1 MGIYLNPG
9 NDLFAQALNSEI
21 YIDKSMLIKLTN
33 ERLNSNDR
41 HLCISRPRR
50 FGKSMAANMLVAYY
64 SRNCDSKE
72 LFSSLAIADTPDF
85 ERHLNK
91 YNVIHLDMTR
101 FASKAPDVKG
111 MIDRLEITLKQ
122 ELSELCSDISYPD
135 FYSSDEILTL
145 IYNKYRIPFVFII
158 DEWDCVFRIHK
169 NDTEGQTAYLDY
181 LKILLKDR
189 PYVALDYATG
199 ILPVKK
205 YGQHSAL
212 NMYAEYSMANQ
223 AMLAEFTGFTSND
236 VAELCSKFDMSAD
249 KMAEWYDGYRVGEYD
264 IYNPQSVVRAV
275 TTRIF
280 DSYWTKTETFEA
292 LQMYIKIDMDG
303 LRQSVIRMIAGEH
316 IPVNTAKFQN
326 DMVSLNSA
334 DDVLTLLIHL
344 GYLTYDFDTKTA
356 WIPNKE
362 VQQEFINCI
371 EDGGWEEVMNSLR
384 CSDEL
389 LKATL
394 SGNSDTVA
402 RILEEVHQQ
411 NTAIITY
418 NNELSLS
425 VTLSLA
431 YYSAKNS
438 YEIFRELPSGK
449 GFADLTFIPR
459 KGIDAPAMVIEL
471 KYNNSADNAIEQ
483 IKAKNYTEKLSAFSG
498 EILLVGISYDDSKG
512 HSCVIEKIVKQ

>member
-33 ERLNSNDR
+33 ERINSNDR
-41 HLCISRPRR
+41 HLCVSRPRR

-72 LFSSLAIADTPDF
+72 LFSSLAIADSPDF

-169 NDTEGQTAYLDY
+169 KDTEGQIAYLDY

-212 NMYAEYSMANQ
+212 NMYCEFSIIEAEPFAEY
-223 AMLAEFTGFTSND
+223 TGFTE
-236 VAELCSKFDMSAD
+236 AEVQNLCQRFDMSFD
-249 KMAEWYDGYRVGEYD
+249 ELKNWYNGYQVGGIS
-264 IYNPQSVVRAV
+264 IYNPQSVVNAC
-275 TTRIF
+275 TRKRL
-280 DSYWTKTETFEA
+280 SNYWTKTETFEA
-292 LQMYIKIDMDG
+292 LKLYIQLDMDG
-303 LRQSVIRMIAGEH
+303 LRNDIIRMIAGEH
-316 IPVNTAKFQN
+316 ISVNTNKFQN
-326 DMVSLNSA
+326 DMVTMNSA
-334 DDVLTLLIHL
+334 DDVITLLIHL
-344 GYLTYDFDTKTA
+344 GYLTYDYENNTA

-384 CSDEL
+384 RSDEL

-394 SGNSDTVA
+394 SGDSDTVA
-402 RILEEVHQQ
+402 GILEEVRQQ
-411 NTAIITY
+411 NTSIITY

-449 GFADLTFIPR
+449 GFADLTFIPG
-459 KGIDAPAMVIEL
+459 KGIDTPAMVIEL
-471 KYNNSADNAIEQ
+471 EYNSSANNAIEQ
-483 IKAKNYTEKLSAFSG
+483 IKAKNSTEKLSAFNG
-498 EILLVGISYDDSKG
+498 DILLVGISYDDSKG

>member
-33 ERLNSNDR
+33 ERINSNDR
-41 HLCISRPRR
+41 HLCVSRPRR

-72 LFSSLAIADTPDF
+72 LFSSLAIADSPDF

-135 FYSSDEILTL
+135 FYSSDEMLTL

-169 NDTEGQTAYLDY
+169 KDTEGQTAYLDY

-212 NMYAEYSMANQ
+212 NMYCEFSIIEAEPFAEY
-223 AMLAEFTGFTSND
+223 TGFTE
-236 VAELCSKFDMSAD
+236 AEVQNLCQRFDMSFD
-249 KMAEWYDGYRVGEYD
+249 ELKNWYNGYQVGGIS
-264 IYNPQSVVRAV
+264 IYNPQSVVNAC
-275 TTRIF
+275 TRKRL
-280 DSYWTKTETFEA
+280 SNYWTKT
-292 LQMYIKIDMDG
+292 
-303 LRQSVIRMIAGEH
+303 
-316 IPVNTAKFQN
+316 
-326 DMVSLNSA
+326 
-334 DDVLTLLIHL
+334 
-344 GYLTYDFDTKTA
+344 
-356 WIPNKE
+356 
-362 VQQEFINCI
+362 
-371 EDGGWEEVMNSLR
+371 
-384 CSDEL
+384 
-389 LKATL
+389 
-394 SGNSDTVA
+394 
-402 RILEEVHQQ
+402 
-411 NTAIITY
+411 
-418 NNELSLS
+418 
-425 VTLSLA
+425 
-431 YYSAKNS
+431 
-438 YEIFRELPSGK
+438 
-449 GFADLTFIPR
+449 
-459 KGIDAPAMVIEL
+459 
-471 KYNNSADNAIEQ
+471 
-483 IKAKNYTEKLSAFSG
+483 
-498 EILLVGISYDDSKG
+498 
-512 HSCVIEKIVKQ
+512 